1 MDVEWVALG
10 EVHVEEAAAEGGG
23 AGDEVAVLR
32 GEEYGGDEP
41 EERLEGWV
49 GGGVVLYLFVFSVE
63 EDAHRLAD
71 AFTVEERFE
80 EEEGSAFADELGKLL
95 RPKGAPR
102 AEESNRFEEICLP
115 LSIQAIEDVCL
126 RTEMEVQFFN
136 VTEVTEIETSKHEVM
151 LTKFLI
157 FGTVKQIFKRLNEKN
172 LNFSLVIFRFCAS
185 VRRVFF
191 STVGDS

>member
-1 MDVEWVALG
+1 MVDVEWVALG

-157 FGTVKQIFKRLNEKN
+157 FGTVK
-172 LNFSLVIFRFCAS
+172 
-185 VRRVFF
+185 
-191 STVGDS
+191 